1 MTDDAKQQQIEI
13 RTAGAADASLLSV
26 LGIITFYE
34 AYFEQDDPAGLAA
47 YLLESFSPQQIFAD
61 LADPNTIFFIAYR
74 SGKAVGYARL
84 LGNSTLECIQGE
96 NPIELKR
103 IYLVE
108 RVWGNGVGEKLLNH
122 CITEAKRLGHDT
134 LWLGCWQENRRGQRF
149 YEKQGFRKVGTLEF
163 PYGDEVGI
171 NDVFQIEL

>member
-1 MTDDAKQQQIEI
+1 MTDDTKQLQIEI
-13 RTAGAADASLLSV
+13 LTAEAADASLLSV

-47 YLLESFSPQQIFAD
+47 YLHESFSPQQMSAD
-61 LADPNTIFFIAYR
+61 LADPNSIFFIAYR
-74 SGKAVGYARL
+74 NNKAVGYARL
-84 LGNSTLECIQGE
+84 IRNSTLECIEGE
-96 NPIELKR
+96 RPVELKR

-108 RVWGNGVGEKLLNH
+108 RVWGTGIGEKLLNH
-122 CITEAKRLGHDT
+122 CITEAKRVGHDT

-149 YEKQGFRKVGTLEF
+149 YEKQGFNKVGTLEF

-171 NDVFQIEL
+171 NDVLQLKL